1 MPICFV
7 RFVLLLFLV
16 DVSIILY
23 VYKPIEVFKCWGRM
37 KRHKNDQ
44 KNPNKSKRN
53 CQVYWLT
60 APKTSLQTEGALET
74 VSSVEDMEEGEI
86 HDDTMEDIVVSQDE
100 NQIEE
105 GVEERKITRDKHG
118 LVGNLKEQTKVC
130 EDPQSKD
137 GKECLPKKEDRLAR
151 LNRTKGKQRDHRL
164 PLAAQFELDPNPD
177 RVQWLQQLLN
187 FMERIGSPILCSPTE
202 PQLVCPGPDSV
213 MKALDLYKLYKAVK
227 EEGGGGACTANNGWK
242 NIAGKL
248 FLPLQKAF
256 VLKKIYGRYLLPYEE
271 NEVVDSL
278 SVLLLIFFFR

>member
-1 MPICFV
+1 M
-7 RFVLLLFLV
+7 L
-16 DVSIILY
+16 
-23 VYKPIEVFKCWGRM
+23 KT
-37 KRHKNDQ
+37 
-44 KNPNKSKRN
+44 NKKAPKYSKESKKRN

-74 VSSVEDMEEGEI
+74 VSSLEDMEEGEI
-86 HDDTMEDIVVSQDE
+86 HDDTMEDIVVSQEE

-105 GVEERKITRDKHG
+105 GVEEREIVRDKCG

-130 EDPQSKD
+130 EDPNSKD
-137 GKECLPKKEDRLAR
+137 GKECLPKKENRLAR

-177 RVQWLQQLLN
+177 RVQWLQQLLS
-187 FMERIGSPILCSPTE
+187 FMERIGSPILWSPTE

-213 MKALDLYKLYKAVK
+213 MKALDLYRLYKAVK
-227 EEGGGGACTANNGWK
+227 EEGGGAACTANNGWK

-248 FLPLQKAF
+248 FLPQQKAF

-271 NEVVDSL
+271 DEVDSL
-278 SVLLLIFFFR
+278 SVLFLIFFLGERDAT